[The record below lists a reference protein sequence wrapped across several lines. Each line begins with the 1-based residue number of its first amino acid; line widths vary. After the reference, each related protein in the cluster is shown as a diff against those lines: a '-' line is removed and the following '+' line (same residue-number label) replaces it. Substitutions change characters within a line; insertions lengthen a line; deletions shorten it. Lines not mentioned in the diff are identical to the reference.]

1 MANDMLVALARA
13 TQEGHTFFAH
23 NANRPRGEGVSLV
36 HVPGREFV
44 PGEEVH
50 ATHLAV
56 PQTRRTWTVLAG
68 RAGLQWGYEHGV
80 NEKGVAVGYTP
91 IHTRLESDRPTL
103 TGPDLVRLAL
113 ERSSSARQAIDTLTD
128 LIGRYG
134 QGAHAGQG
142 VDSALLVADAQE
154 AFVLEA
160 AGRHWV
166 LALVGSVRAV
176 TGACLLRQ
184 DWDRISRGLSELA
197 CERKWCLE
205 DGCKLDF
212 AVTVGQ
218 PGPDHARC
226 MRRWGR
232 ATLRLE
238 QESGLLDGGLL
249 REVLCDLAEAAC
261 PLDWVGERE
270 TAASLLVRLGPAP
283 GDLPIVWC
291 AFGSPGVS
299 IYLPVL
305 PVPDLPAA
313 LQADQSPGCPLWRL
327 LTRWRQ
333 ESGDPQRLPILR
345 AALGELQQRIDEH
358 LNEFLPEAIQLHRR
372 GQHDDLRRLG
382 GSFMQYCVERVEEM
396 DGMLHGR
403 AAVHESHTQVGPHR
417 SGTAE
422 RDREKEER
430 AVEEMVGAA
439 F

>member
-1 MANDMLVALARA
+1 
-13 TQEGHTFFAH
+13 
-23 NANRPRGEGVSLV
+23 
-36 HVPGREFV
+36 
-44 PGEEVH
+44 
-50 ATHLAV
+50 
-56 PQTRRTWTVLAG
+56 
-68 RAGLQWGYEHGV
+68 
-80 NEKGVAVGYTP
+80 
-91 IHTRLESDRPTL
+91 
-103 TGPDLVRLAL
+103 
-113 ERSSSARQAIDTLTD
+113 
-128 LIGRYG
+128 
-134 QGAHAGQG
+134 
-142 VDSALLVADAQE
+142 
-154 AFVLEA
+154 
-160 AGRHWV
+160 
-166 LALVGSVRAV
+166 
-176 TGACLLRQ
+176 
-184 DWDRISRGLSELA
+184 
-197 CERKWCLE
+197 
-205 DGCKLDF
+205 
-212 AVTVGQ
+212 
-218 PGPDHARC
+218 

-261 PLDWVGERE
+261 PLDWFGERE